1 MNPGLPPLRVLV
13 VDDHDI
19 VRLGVR
25 HVLSAQR
32 RECVV
37 CDAVSTRD
45 ALGLLAVQSFDLML
59 LDLSLSDEFALTA
72 LPRMREAC
80 PAMKIVVLTSLPESL
95 YAERCL
101 RAGADGFVMKSA
113 IGQTLLH
120 AVQTVL
126 AGQIYLSP
134 GQNSS
139 LLRRAAGRQTPDGK
153 PELSPREI
161 EVLHMVA
168 AGRSTRE
175 IADSLNRSVKTIETH
190 KQALRSKLDAQT
202 PAMLMRKALDWFGD
216 AR

>member
-25 HVLSAQR
+25 HVLSAQP

-37 CDAVSTRD
+37 SDVMSTRD
-45 ALGLLAVQSFDLML
+45 ALALLARQSVDLML

-72 LPRMREAC
+72 LPRLRQAC
-80 PAMKIVVLTSLPESL
+80 PTMKIVVLTSLPEGL

-113 IGQTLLH
+113 LGQTLMQ

-126 AGQIYLSP
+126 AGQIYVSP
-134 GQNSS
+134 EQNSI
-139 LLRRAAGRQTPDGK
+139 LLRRAAGRSTADGK

-161 EVLHMVA
+161 EVLHLVA

-175 IADSLNRSVKTIETH
+175 IADTLNRSVKTIETH